1 MGSGRLFGR
10 TRAAMAKDDRKQW
23 FLRSLGV
30 LQTSASSAAPAAA
43 AAYTMVGAIVLL
55 GGGGYLL
62 DRWLGTKPWGVFV
75 GLLLG
80 IAVGFYELIKSTWQR
95 PSA

>member
-1 MGSGRLFGR
+1 
-10 TRAAMAKDDRKQW
+10 MAKDDRNQR
-23 FLRSLGV
+23 FLRSLGWF
-30 LQTSASSAAPAAA
+30 QTSASNAAPAAA

>member
-1 MGSGRLFGR
+1 MF
-10 TRAAMAKDDRKQW
+10 
-23 FLRSLGV
+23 
-30 LQTSASSAAPAAA
+30 QTSASSAAPAAA

-95 PSA
+95 PSP

>member
-1 MGSGRLFGR
+1 
-10 TRAAMAKDDRKQW
+10 MAKDDRKHW

-30 LQTSASSAAPAAA
+30 FQESTSSAAPAAA

>member
-1 MGSGRLFGR
+1 
-10 TRAAMAKDDRKQW
+10 MAKDDRKHW

-30 LQTSASSAAPAAA
+30 FQDSASSAAPAAA
-43 AAYTMVGAIVLL
+43 AAYTLVGAIVLL
-55 GGGGYLL
+55 GGVGYLV
-62 DRWLGTKPWGVFV
+62 DRWLSTGPWGVFI

>member
-1 MGSGRLFGR
+1 
-10 TRAAMAKDDRKQW
+10 
-23 FLRSLGV
+23 
-30 LQTSASSAAPAAA
+30 
-43 AAYTMVGAIVLL
+43 
-55 GGGGYLL
+55 
-62 DRWLGTKPWGVFV
+62 VFI

>member
-1 MGSGRLFGR
+1 L
-10 TRAAMAKDDRKQW
+10 
-23 FLRSLGV
+23 
-30 LQTSASSAAPAAA
+30 
-43 AAYTMVGAIVLL
+43 VGAIVLL
-55 GGGGYLL
+55 GGGGYLV
-62 DRWLGTKPWGVFV
+62 DRWLSTGPWGVFI

>member
-1 MGSGRLFGR
+1 
-10 TRAAMAKDDRKQW
+10 MAKDDRNQR
-23 FLRSLGV
+23 FLRSLGSF
-30 LQTSASSAAPAAA
+30 QTSASGAAPAAA
-43 AAYTMVGAIVLL
+43 AAYTLVGAIVLL
-55 GGGGYLL
+55 GGGGYLV
-62 DRWLGTKPWGVFV
+62 DRWLGTGPWGVFI

>member
-1 MGSGRLFGR
+1 
-10 TRAAMAKDDRKQW
+10 MAKDDRKHW
-23 FLRSLGV
+23 LLRSLGV
-30 LQTSASSAAPAAA
+30 FQDSASNAAPAAA
-43 AAYTMVGAIVLL
+43 AAYTLVGAVVLL
-55 GGGGYLL
+55 GAAGYAL
-62 DRWLGTKPWGVFV
+62 DRWLGTGPWGVAT